1 MSILSEEIIEDLPI
15 TKEYLKGRNFYPF
28 VPKKFRMFNT
38 IKSINYKFK
47 SLIKYKIWNR
57 FYVYISDV
65 LNADGRFCVSVA
77 YDRATSTLYV
87 IYKPAF
93 RTYLN
98 HFPGIVLRLDG
109 YPEDINGSND
119 ELIVIEKHTDINTQ
133 YFFDILF
140 SNIFS
145 DSKCEEIMQKFNE
158 QWIQQ
163 TTSTDSET
171 L

>member
-15 TKEYLKGRNFYPF
+15 TKEYLKAHGFDPHL
-28 VPKKFRMFNT
+28 PKKMGCK
-38 IKSINYKFK
+38 IKYKFK

-57 FYVYISDV
+57 FYITDV
-65 LNADGRFCVSVA
+65 LDTDCRFCVSVV
-77 YDRATSTLYV
+77 YDRATNTLYI
-87 IYKPAF
+87 IYRPAF

-98 HFPGIVLRLDG
+98 CFPGIVLDLIDDVG
-109 YPEDINGSND
+109 EDDQNKYD
-119 ELIVIEKHTDINTQ
+119 LKVIEKHTDINTQ

-163 TTSTDSET
+163 TTSIDSEIS
-171 L
+171 